1 MRLRWYPPAA
11 LGREGHSVVRAL
23 QVAEPLAA
31 AHVAPLEAQLGEAE
45 AADAGRGRAL
55 TRRRGGG
62 GEHEAAGGGGGGAGR
77 STSRR
82 AAAVEGMGAS
92 STLRGPWGMDR

>member
-11 LGREGHSVVRAL
+11 LGREGQSVVGAL

-31 AHVAPLEAQLGEAE
+31 THVAPLEAQLGEAE

-55 TRRRGGG
+55 TRRGGD
-62 GEHEAAGGGGGGAGR
+62 EDEPAGGGGGGHGEHDRPSRAHVTWTVDPIF
-77 STSRR
+77 TSR
-82 AAAVEGMGAS
+82 G
-92 STLRGPWGMDR
+92 STAG

>member
-11 LGREGHSVVRAL
+11 LGREGQSVVGAL

-31 AHVAPLEAQLGEAE
+31 THVAPLEAQLGEAE

-62 GEHEAAGGGGGGAGR
+62 DEHEPAGGGGGGDGGILDPPGAPGHGPVYP
-77 STSRR
+77 TSPSRG
-82 AAAVEGMGAS
+82 AA
-92 STLRGPWGMDR
+92 TR

>member
-11 LGREGHSVVRAL
+11 LGREGQSVVGAL

-55 TRRRGGG
+55 PRGP
-62 GEHEAAGGGGGGAGR
+62 GGGGGRSRGDEAAGT

-92 STLRGPWGMDR
+92 SALRGPWDMDR